1 MWSPDVLVLIA
12 AVFVIAGMSKGV
24 VGFGLPTIGVA
35 LLAATIGIKEALA
48 LILIP
53 SLATNVWQGLAGGA
67 LGVVLR
73 RLWTLLLAAIVGTWL
88 GAGLLARSDALIISG
103 VFGVLLLVYGLYGL
117 TRPQVPSPGRWEP
130 WLSPLFGG
138 AAGVATGLTG
148 SFVVPGVMYLQ
159 ALNLPRDVLIQAMG
173 VTFTT
178 VTVVLGAG
186 LTRHALLTPDL
197 GLLSALA
204 LLPTGLGMV
213 LGQRLRKALSEERF
227 RQVFFAALLALGLY
241 LLIRA
246 VS

>member
-1 MWSPDVLVLIA
+1 MWSPDILVLIA

-48 LILIP
+48 LMLIP
-53 SLATNVWQGLAGGA
+53 SLATNVWQGFAGGA

-73 RLWTLLLAAIVGTWL
+73 RLWSLLLAAAIGTWL
-88 GAGLLARSDALIISG
+88 GAGLLARSDALIVSS
-103 VFGVLLLVYGLYGL
+103 VFGLLLLIYGVYGL
-117 TRPQVPSPGRWEP
+117 TRPQVPAPGRWEP

-138 AAGVATGLTG
+138 AAGVAAGLTG

-159 ALNLPRDVLIQAMG
+159 ALRLPRDLLIQAMG
-173 VTFTT
+173 VAFIT

-186 LTRHALLTPDL
+186 LARHALLTPEL

-204 LLPTGLGMV
+204 LLPTGAGMA
-213 LGQRLRKALSEERF
+213 LGQRLRQALPEERF

-241 LLIRA
+241 LAARA